1 MPLQRLTRLYDGLD
15 QLEDMLDEGFPEEGS
30 SMEDIS
36 LEGEGWLNST
46 GGIPLLSPHLMSSHF
61 GGVDTGEVGGD
72 PDDGG
77 EISDAMVLDAM
88 DVTESDTPQI
98 HGGLPVED
106 VPMTP
111 QISITPDSHGASTPQ
126 PLSQPHEPLRDLE
139 NDDLYWKRFDILPC
153 APADHA
159 FHDRPVPQ
167 PSKAFMAR
175 LHKEYRAL
183 STGLPGTLIL
193 VSVTDPTPIPHQPR
207 SSYGHTRTEET
218 FCVLS
223 SSVQKT
229 HLTKMHL
236 LLSTGC

>member
-1 MPLQRLTRLYDGLD
+1 
-15 QLEDMLDEGFPEEGS
+15 
-30 SMEDIS
+30 MEDIS

-61 GGVDTGEVGGD
+61 GGGVDTAQVGGD

-77 EISDAMVLDAM
+77 EILSLDAMISDAM

-98 HGGLPVED
+98 HGGLPVDD
-106 VPMTP
+106 VSMTP
-111 QISITPDSHGASTPQ
+111 QISTTPVSHGASTPQ
-126 PLSQPHEPLRDLE
+126 PSSQPHEPLRDLE

-167 PSKAFMAR
+167 PSRAFMAR

-193 VSVTDPTPIPHQPR
+193 ASVTDPTPIPHQPR

-218 FCVLS
+218 FFVLL
-223 SSVQKT
+223 SSVQRT
-229 HLTKMHL
+229 HLTKMRL
-236 LLSTGC
+236 SLSTGC